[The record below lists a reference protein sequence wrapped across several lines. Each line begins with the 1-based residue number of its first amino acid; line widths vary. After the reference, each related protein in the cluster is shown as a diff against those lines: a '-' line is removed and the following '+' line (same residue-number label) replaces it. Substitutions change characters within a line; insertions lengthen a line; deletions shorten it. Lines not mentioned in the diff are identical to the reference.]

1 VEVKSGTIVLWT
13 LVAFTAAM
21 QLMAQQGEGPIL
33 HPKATST
40 NSSGNA
46 QAVCKFISE
55 HMQSELPQ
63 SPTLCS
69 AMQEA
74 TGDYE
79 INVFSPKDV
88 LERDMRKAWSSAL
101 FQTLESLVSEKSL
114 NGACS
119 GKKAACWVNVTD
131 SLMAAENIRYRLLLS
146 EALVVSATNGNNFK
160 DFSDTWYIMWWNSMM
175 NSKEAEHPQ
184 SKENAELIAKDAC
197 EEYLQTNA
205 AEFGLLHKPPPSCSV
220 LLATDQ
226 SIYVELDF
234 SEFVG
239 ALVANNLAE
248 LPKTFG
254 KAFDATSYGGQ
265 VIVKSPWMSTS
276 DGAQSRF
283 YYTFP
288 LYALEFFFE
297 EIHSGSRSE
306 AESHITLV
314 GDFRGEGQTNLTSLF
329 RSDQKGDSLTVRN
342 AAIVH
347 VNFGQD
353 DSVLLQTTD
362 GAEWRTTEQNLIR
375 CGVSP
380 GSEASIFLL
389 PDKPPSF
396 SVDYGGTPCRL
407 DVTFVRGW

>member
-1 VEVKSGTIVLWT
+1 MKIGTIVVWA
-13 LVAFTAAM
+13 LVAFTATV

-33 HPKATST
+33 HPKTTST
-40 NSSGNA
+40 NSPGNA

-55 HMQSELPQ
+55 HMQSELPK

-74 TGDYE
+74 TGAYE
-79 INVFSPKDV
+79 INVFSPNAV
-88 LERDMRKAWSSAL
+88 LEGDMRKAWSSAL
-101 FQTLESLVSEKSL
+101 FQTLESLVSEKEL

-119 GKKAACWVNVTD
+119 GKNAVCWVNVTD

-146 EALVVSATNGNNFK
+146 EGLVVTATNGNNFK
-160 DFSDTWYIMWWNSMM
+160 DFSDDWYIMWWNSMM
-175 NSKEAEHPQ
+175 TSKEAEHPQ

-205 AEFGLLHKPPPSCSV
+205 ADFGLLHKPPPSCSV

-239 ALVANNLAE
+239 ALVENNLAQ

-276 DGAQSRF
+276 GGAQSRI

-306 AESHITLV
+306 AESDIALV
-314 GDFRGEGQTNLTSLF
+314 GDFRGEGQTTLTSLF
-329 RSDQKGDSLTVRN
+329 DSDQKDNSLTIRN
-342 AAIVH
+342 AAVVH
-347 VNFGQD
+347 VSFGQD
-353 DSVLLQTTD
+353 KSVLLQTTD
-362 GAEWRTTEQNLIR
+362 GAEWGATEQNFSH

-380 GSEASIFLL
+380 GSEASIVLL
-389 PDKPPSF
+389 PDKPPSL
-396 SVDYGGTPCRL
+396 SVDYGGTSCRL
-407 DVTFVRGW
+407 DVSFVRGW

>member
-1 VEVKSGTIVLWT
+1 MKSGTIVLWT

-175 NSKEAEHPQ
+175 NSKESEHPQ
-184 SKENAELIAKDAC
+184 SKENAGLIAKDAC
-197 EEYLQTNA
+197 DAFLRSTAKRFEMLN
-205 AEFGLLHKPPPSCSV
+205 KPPPSCSV
-220 LLATDQ
+220 LLATDK
-226 SIYVELDF
+226 SIYVELDSDF
-234 SEFVG
+234 ID
-239 ALVANNLAE
+239 ALVSDNWDA
-248 LPKTFG
+248 LPTIFG

-265 VIVKSPWMSTS
+265 VIVKSPWMSMS
-276 DGAQSRF
+276 DGTQRRIYF
-283 YYTFP
+283 TFP
-288 LYALEFFFE
+288 LYALEFLFE
-297 EIHSGSRSE
+297 EIQSGSRSE
-306 AESHITLV
+306 AESLITLV
-314 GDFRGEGQTNLTSLF
+314 GDYRGEGQTTLTNLF
-329 RSDQKGDSLTVRN
+329 DSDQKGNSLTLRN
-342 AAIVH
+342 AGIAHIK
-347 VNFGQD
+347 FGQD
-353 DSVLLQTTD
+353 NSALLQTTD
-362 GAEWRTTEQNLIR
+362 GAEWQTTVQNLVR
-375 CGVSP
+375 CGVLP
-380 GSEASIFLL
+380 DSEALILLL

-396 SVDYGGTPCRL
+396 SVDNGGSRCGL

>member
-1 VEVKSGTIVLWT
+1 VKSGTIVVCT

-21 QLMAQQGEGPIL
+21 QLIAQQGEGPIL
-33 HPKATST
+33 HPKATLT

-175 NSKEAEHPQ
+175 NSKESEHPQ
-184 SKENAELIAKDAC
+184 SKENAGLIAKDAC
-197 EEYLQTNA
+197 DAFLRSTAKRFEMLN
-205 AEFGLLHKPPPSCSV
+205 KPPPSCSV
-220 LLATDQ
+220 LLATDK
-226 SIYVELDF
+226 SIYVELDSDF
-234 SEFVG
+234 ID
-239 ALVANNLAE
+239 ALVSDNWDA
-248 LPKTFG
+248 LPTIFG

-265 VIVKSPWMSTS
+265 VIVKSPWMSMS
-276 DGAQSRF
+276 DGTQRRIYF
-283 YYTFP
+283 TFP
-288 LYALEFFFE
+288 LYALEFLFE
-297 EIHSGSRSE
+297 EIQSGSRSE
-306 AESHITLV
+306 AESLITLV
-314 GDFRGEGQTNLTSLF
+314 GDYRGEGQTTLTNLF
-329 RSDQKGDSLTVRN
+329 DSDQKGNSLTLRN
-342 AAIVH
+342 AGIAHIK
-347 VNFGQD
+347 FGQD
-353 DSVLLQTTD
+353 NSALLQTTD
-362 GAEWRTTEQNLIR
+362 GAEWQTTVQNLVR
-375 CGVSP
+375 CGVLP
-380 GSEASIFLL
+380 DSEALILLL

-396 SVDYGGTPCRL
+396 SVDNGGSRCGL

>member
-1 VEVKSGTIVLWT
+1 VEVKSGTIVVCT

-21 QLMAQQGEGPIL
+21 QLIAQQGEGPIL
-33 HPKATST
+33 HPKATLT

-175 NSKEAEHPQ
+175 NSKESEHPQ
-184 SKENAELIAKDAC
+184 SKENAGLIAKDAC
-197 EEYLQTNA
+197 DAFLRSTAKRFEMLN
-205 AEFGLLHKPPPSCSV
+205 KPPPSCSV
-220 LLATDQ
+220 LLATDK
-226 SIYVELDF
+226 SIYVELDSDF
-234 SEFVG
+234 ID
-239 ALVANNLAE
+239 ALVSDNWDA
-248 LPKTFG
+248 LPTIFG

-265 VIVKSPWMSTS
+265 VIVKSPWMSMS
-276 DGAQSRF
+276 DGTQRRIYF
-283 YYTFP
+283 TFP
-288 LYALEFFFE
+288 LYALEFLFE
-297 EIHSGSRSE
+297 EIQSGSRSE
-306 AESHITLV
+306 AESLITLV
-314 GDFRGEGQTNLTSLF
+314 GDYRGEGQTTLTNLF
-329 RSDQKGDSLTVRN
+329 DSDQKGNSLTLRN
-342 AAIVH
+342 AGIAHIK
-347 VNFGQD
+347 FGQD
-353 DSVLLQTTD
+353 NSALLQTTD
-362 GAEWRTTEQNLIR
+362 GAEWQTTVQNLVR
-375 CGVSP
+375 CGVLP
-380 GSEASIFLL
+380 DSEALILLL

-396 SVDYGGTPCRL
+396 SVDNGGSRCGL

>member
-1 VEVKSGTIVLWT
+1 MKSGTIVVCT

-21 QLMAQQGEGPIL
+21 QLIAQQGEGPIL
-33 HPKATST
+33 HPKATLT

-175 NSKEAEHPQ
+175 NSKESEHPQ
-184 SKENAELIAKDAC
+184 SKENAGLIAKDAC
-197 EEYLQTNA
+197 DAFLRSTAKRFEMLN
-205 AEFGLLHKPPPSCSV
+205 KPPPSCSV
-220 LLATDQ
+220 LLATDK
-226 SIYVELDF
+226 SIYVELDSDF
-234 SEFVG
+234 ID
-239 ALVANNLAE
+239 ALVSDNWDA
-248 LPKTFG
+248 LPTIFG

-265 VIVKSPWMSTS
+265 VIVKSPWMSMS
-276 DGAQSRF
+276 DGTQRRIYF
-283 YYTFP
+283 TFP
-288 LYALEFFFE
+288 LYALEFLFE
-297 EIHSGSRSE
+297 EIQSGSRSE
-306 AESHITLV
+306 AESLITLV
-314 GDFRGEGQTNLTSLF
+314 GDYRGEGQTTLTNLF
-329 RSDQKGDSLTVRN
+329 DSDQKGNSLTLRN
-342 AAIVH
+342 AGIAHIK
-347 VNFGQD
+347 FGQD
-353 DSVLLQTTD
+353 NSALLQTTD
-362 GAEWRTTEQNLIR
+362 GAEWQTTVQNLVR
-375 CGVSP
+375 CGVLP
-380 GSEASIFLL
+380 DSEALILLL

-396 SVDYGGTPCRL
+396 SVDNGGSRCGL